1 MRGTVGPVLA
11 AALAG
16 AFVGVLAACEAD
28 VATVGADAGSIDA
41 SLDGGEDAAEV
52 SADPCDSA
60 PISTWDN
67 FGQGFLRTNCQG
79 CHAAAAP
86 DRHGAPPGA
95 VFDTLDDVRFF
106 RDRIVATAAVEA
118 PTMPPAGGVRDPDR
132 LRLALWLRC
141 SPEFASER

>member
-1 MRGTVGPVLA
+1 VRPAVG
-11 AALAG
+11 AG
-16 AFVGVLAACEAD
+16 GARSIGRVGACAWLFLGVLAACEAD
-28 VATVGADAGSIDA
+28 VATVGADAGSM
-41 SLDGGEDAAEV
+41 DAAEV
-52 SADPCDSA
+52 TDDPCGPA
-60 PISTWDN
+60 PVTTWDN

-95 VFDTLDDVRFF
+95 VFDTLEDVRFF

-118 PTMPPAGGVRDPDR
+118 PTMPPAGGVRELDR

-141 SPEFASER
+141 SPEFASRP